1 MSAIVLM
8 LVAAVAFIVAYF
20 TYGKY
25 LDKKLNID
33 PERKTPAVEMA
44 DGIDYVAAKKPVLLG
59 HHFATIAGGGPI
71 VGPVTAAVF
80 GWIPA
85 VLWIIL
91 GSIFFGG
98 VHDYTSL
105 QASIRHRAQSIGTII
120 KEYIGNRGQ
129 TLFLSFSTA
138 TLILIVGV
146 FTVLVADTFAATPQ
160 AATASILFTMLAII
174 FGIAVNQMR
183 INFIGA
189 SIIGV
194 IIMFACIWVGI
205 LFPIQ
210 ISAPVWIVILLVYAF
225 VASILPVWF
234 LLQPR
239 DYLNSYLLYGMML
252 GGFIGIL
259 LTNPTIEMSGFT
271 GFYNETLGPLFPIL
285 FITIACGAIS
295 GFHSLVSS
303 GTTAKQLDNEKNGR
317 FIAYGGMLI
326 EGFLAVIVVISVA
339 YLSSSA
345 FAERLAESGGP
356 IPTFAMGLANFMTA
370 FRLPMETGV
379 TFVSLAASA
388 FLLTTLDSATRL
400 GKFGV
405 QEFAEGRSKF
415 FHNQYIATLV
425 IIVGAGALAFSGTWA
440 DLWPLFGSANQMLGA
455 LALLAVSIWLIRT
468 GVKSLFTLIP
478 MLAMFIITLAAL
490 IVLMYKNFII
500 SNWLLTISGFIL
512 FVLCI
517 FLIFEAWNS
526 YNSQKKA

>member
-8 LVAAVAFIVAYF
+8 LVSAIAFIVAYF

-25 LDKKLNID
+25 LDKKLKID
-33 PERKTPAVEMA
+33 PERKTPAIEMA

-85 VLWIIL
+85 VLWIVL

-146 FTVLVADTFAATPQ
+146 FCVLVADTFAATPQ
-160 AATASILFTMLAII
+160 AATASILFTVLAIL
-174 FGIAVNQMR
+174 FGFAVNQMR

-210 ISAPVWIVILLVYAF
+210 ISAPVWIIILLIYAF
-225 VASILPVWF
+225 VASILPVWV

-239 DYLNSYLLYGMML
+239 DYLNSYLLYGMMI

-259 LTNPTIEMSGFT
+259 IANPTIEMSGFT

-326 EGFLAVIVVISVA
+326 EGFLAIIVVISVA

-345 FAERLAESGGP
+345 FAERLAEAGGP

-370 FRLPMETGV
+370 FGLPMETGV

-455 LALLAVSIWLIRT
+455 LALLAVSIWFIRT

-478 MLAMFIITLAAL
+478 MLAMFFITLSAL
-490 IVLMYKNFII
+490 IVLMYQNFLV

-526 YNSQKKA
+526 YNKHKNA